1 MGDATDALGEFGHN
15 ADMAFGDFG
24 FVLFELLLLGFAQSF
39 PFEADLVLFA
49 ICRQSHQSVDELIK
63 TAGRR
68 HVVGFKADDDGIK
81 TR

>member
-1 MGDATDALGEFGHN
+1 MPTWRLVTL
-15 ADMAFGDFG
+15 
-24 FVLFELLLLGFAQSF
+24 VLSSLSCLKGFAQSF

-49 ICRQSHQSVDELIK
+49 ICWQLHQSIDELIK

-68 HVVGFKADDDGIK
+68 HVVGFKAADDGIK